1 MQVIKTPSKKN
12 TKKTTK
18 EGTTE
23 STSAASTTS
32 PVKKASKGEL
42 EKQIAELQGKLAT
55 HEKKEADGRINKD
68 LAEVRKNFKEYV
80 AKNNVEPQDCP
91 KVLKQFFSKA
101 YHL

>member
-55 HEKKEADGRINKD
+55 HEKKEADLKKTLD
-68 LAEVRKNFKEYV
+68 LHSFERMLKALDSQLPRVKQALELP
-80 AKNNVEPQDCP
+80 EPRLDQ
-91 KVLKQFFSKA
+91 VLG
-101 YHL
+101 